1 MRRSIPQSL
10 VLRSFAARGC
20 ATTAAA
26 GASPQQPASASS
38 PSSASSSSSSSQD
51 HREALI
57 FALLQRD
64 KEIFTLKRQHELSM
78 LRVEQHQNRI
88 LRDQEDRAVYYE
100 QNCNVH
106 TFDTISVG
114 LYSQRNTLYHTLSME
129 RLRQTKIVLM
139 IAATATVWS
148 YLYLRYTNNPNMIYL
163 PEGVVFGS
171 RSLAVKE
178 VKMKQQEE
186 EERKKSVG
194 Y

>member
-1 MRRSIPQSL
+1 
-10 VLRSFAARGC
+10 
-20 ATTAAA
+20 
-26 GASPQQPASASS
+26 
-38 PSSASSSSSSSQD
+38 
-51 HREALI
+51 
-57 FALLQRD
+57 
-64 KEIFTLKRQHELSM
+64 M